1 MKIRLGFVSNSSSS
15 SFMIYGVYLPAE
27 FYEKAEG
34 CGLTVDGEG
43 EDLYCFGLSMD
54 EIGDDETGKQFKK
67 RAHDLLKKFCMDNGI
82 DCPEPEVHTEAW
94 FDS

>member
-1 MKIRLGFVSNSSSS
+1 
-15 SFMIYGVYLPAE
+15 MIYGVYLPAE

-67 RAHDLLKKFCMDNGI
+67 RAHDLLKKFCMDNL
-82 DCPEPEVHTEAW
+82 EPFMVPKYVEFRKSLPKSIHGKVDKKAL
-94 FDS
+94 